1 MSRIVPAEEFDLIE
15 QVISEYPE
23 GIGISA
29 LEKALALDLPK
40 ALNRRTLQR
49 RLERLLADK
58 RIVTEGESIALVYK
72 RAPSVDII
80 AEPLVAES
88 SIRGESEIHV
98 PVSPE
103 GGIIRDL
110 VRQPLMRRKPVGYQR
125 SFLEEYEPGVT
136 FYLSEALRAQF
147 HEMGRTPAGE
157 RPAGTYAREILN
169 RLLIDLSWASSR
181 LEGNTYNRLDTQKLI
196 EFGQAA
202 EGKNI
207 QETQMIL
214 NHKAAI
220 EMLIEDAEQVG
231 FTQFTFQNLHA
242 ILSENLLH
250 DEDACGRLRRRP
262 VDISGSVFY
271 PLAMP
276 QVLEDYFRLLLQ
288 KASAISDPFEQAFFV
303 MVQLPYL
310 QPFEDVNKRVSR
322 LGANIPLIRNNL
334 CPLSF
339 IDVPEQAYIDGT
351 LAVYEFNQIDLLRD
365 VFIWAYER
373 SCQRY
378 LAVTQTMAEPDPLR
392 IRYREALILAV
403 QAIVQNRKIP
413 SALNVLRL
421 ADELVPENDQEAF
434 VKMVL
439 EALQRIH
446 EGSVARYRLKLSDFQ
461 AWKPIRDQQRQ
472 LTLDCHQG
480 SAANKVSFKEVFG
493 NLTD

>member
-1 MSRIVPAEEFDLIE
+1 MPRIVPAEEFDLIE
-15 QVISEYPE
+15 QVISDYPE

-29 LEKALALDLPK
+29 LEKALALHLPK

-58 RIVTEGESIALVYK
+58 RIATEGESIALVYK
-72 RAPSVDII
+72 CPPSVDIT
-80 AEPLVAES
+80 AEPLVVES
-88 SIRGESEIHV
+88 SIGGEAEVYV

-136 FYLSEALRAQF
+136 FYLPESLRVQF
-147 HEMGRTPAGE
+147 HEMGRTSEGE
-157 RPAGTYAREILN
+157 RPAGTYARGILN

-181 LEGNTYNRLDTQKLI
+181 LEGNTYNRVDTQNLI

-202 EGKNI
+202 EGKDI

-220 EMLIEDAEQVG
+220 EMLIEEADQIG
-231 FTQFTFQNLHA
+231 FNPFTFRNLHA

-250 DEDACGRLRRRP
+250 DEDACGRLRRRA
-262 VDISGSVFY
+262 VDISGSVFH

-276 QVLEDYFRLLLQ
+276 QVLEDCFRLLLQ
-288 KASAISDPFEQAFFV
+288 KASAIPDPFEQAFFV

-365 VFIWAYER
+365 VFSWAYER

-378 LAVTQTMAEPDPLR
+378 LAITQTMAEPDPLR
-392 IRYREALILAV
+392 IRYREALILVV
-403 QAIVQNRKIP
+403 QAIVRNHKMP
-413 SALNVLRL
+413 SAQNVLRL
-421 ADELVPENDQEAF
+421 AHELVPQNDQEVF

-446 EGSVARYRLKLSDFQ
+446 EGSVARFRLKLSDFQ
-461 AWKPIRDQQRQ
+461 AWKPIRDQQHQ
-472 LTLDCHQG
+472 PTLD
-480 SAANKVSFKEVFG
+480 
-493 NLTD
+493 

>member
-58 RIVTEGESIALVYK
+58 RIVTEGESISLVYK

-80 AEPLVAES
+80 AQSLVAES
-88 SIRGESEIHV
+88 SIRGELEIHV

-125 SFLEEYEPGVT
+125 SFLEEYDPGVT

-147 HEMGRTPAGE
+147 HEMGRTPASE

-202 EGKNI
+202 EGKDI

-220 EMLIEDAEQVG
+220 EMLIEDVEQVG
-231 FTQFTFQNLHA
+231 FTPFTFQNLHS

-250 DEDACGRLRRRP
+250 DEDAGGRLRRRP

-288 KASAISDPFEQAFFV
+288 KASAIPDPFEQAFFV

-378 LAVTQTMAEPDPLR
+378 LAITQTTAEPDPLR
-392 IRYREALILAV
+392 IRYRETLILAV
-403 QAIVQNRKIP
+403 QAIVRNRKIP

-421 ADELVPENDQEAF
+421 ADELVPETDQEVF

-461 AWKPIRDQQRQ
+461 AWKRIREGRCGR
-472 LTLDCHQG
+472 LVE
-480 SAANKVSFKEVFG
+480 K
-493 NLTD
+493 